1 MLHAKRIL
9 EIHLS
14 SESRVTLVSLHIPFN
29 SDSILFVCIKLCI
42 GDLNFIFISGACVIC
57 RFLFDENCTD
67 FKYYQYRLA
76 EEEKA
81 LSQNR
86 DSEFSSS
93 GQYFICYPC
102 SGYIY
107 FVWELRLSKA
117 SVVAVFF
124 LFLKSSN
131 KVHT

>member
-1 MLHAKRIL
+1 MEGNLRMLHAKRIL

-14 SESRVTLVSLHIPFN
+14 SESRVTLVSLHIDFPFN
-29 SDSILFVCIKLCI
+29 SDSILFLCCKLCI
-42 GDLNFIFISGACVIC
+42 GDLNVLFISGACVIC

-86 DSEFSSS
+86 DSHISSS
-93 GQYFICYPC
+93 GQSFDCYPC

-107 FVWELRLSKA
+107 CLGAKTV
-117 SVVAVFF
+117 
-124 LFLKSSN
+124 
-131 KVHT
+131 